1 MATMSHTTQTDPI
14 PEPLINSATTISSE
28 KSGLRQQGPISAQA
42 RPPPASPSLNSTAST
57 VNYVPIHS
65 DPNTTSASAP
75 PPPAAQSGQLSDSVR
90 QLLPLLH
97 AQSPHYITAH
107 IYNRPYLLT
116 AGDTLRLPF
125 LMHGVQPGDVL
136 RLDRASTIGS
146 RDYTLKSG
154 ASLMSTQDLSK
165 DEIAFTPVKHRTRW
179 IDDRLF
185 VCRATVTGV
194 ESEPMR
200 VMEKTKRR
208 QRHIK
213 HVKSKHRYTVLR
225 ISEVKVKSLGEVEA
239 EIATS
244 SESGSVEGD
253 VVPAAG
259 PAL

>member
-1 MATMSHTTQTDPI
+1 
-14 PEPLINSATTISSE
+14 
-28 KSGLRQQGPISAQA
+28 
-42 RPPPASPSLNSTAST
+42 
-57 VNYVPIHS
+57 
-65 DPNTTSASAP
+65 
-75 PPPAAQSGQLSDSVR
+75 
-90 QLLPLLH
+90 
-97 AQSPHYITAH
+97 
-107 IYNRPYLLT
+107 
-116 AGDTLRLPF
+116 
-125 LMHGVQPGDVL
+125 MHGVQPGDVL
-136 RLDRASTIGS
+136 RLNRASTIGS

-165 DEIAFTPVKHRTRW
+165 DEIAFTPVKQRTRW

-185 VCRATVTGV
+185 VCRATVMGV

-225 ISEVKVKSLGEVEA
+225 ISEVKVKSLGEVKA

-253 VVPAAG
+253 VVAAAG